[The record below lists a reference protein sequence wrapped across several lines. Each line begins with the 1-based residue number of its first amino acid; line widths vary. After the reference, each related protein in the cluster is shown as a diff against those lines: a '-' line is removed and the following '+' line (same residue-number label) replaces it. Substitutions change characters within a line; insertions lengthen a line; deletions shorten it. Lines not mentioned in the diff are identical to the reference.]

1 MQKEYEYWRC
11 LWSKVINMW
20 IVGNHQDK
28 LFKLKFLADSLAL
41 QAHNAW
47 FSLQDTHIRW
57 KSAGKT
63 GSQFVRI
70 TFLDQK

>member
-1 MQKEYEYWRC
+1 
-11 LWSKVINMW
+11 MW

-28 LFKLKFLADSLAL
+28 LFKLKFLADSLGL

-47 FSLQDTHIRW
+47 FSLQDTYIRW

-70 TFLDQK
+70 TSFRSKIEKSSPSY